1 MATRAALG
9 RVFSSRS
16 NPKSALA
23 LSFIEEAEDGAE
35 SFDRRCFLSVR
46 GDGEACAAEGRSGRF
61 GSDDDDSSVAKT
73 IGAVLSR
80 RHSLV
85 EGFGNP
91 RGCHQRHDGE
101 SGVAG
106 DEQYRLSSGRGPGF
120 EGGQT
125 QLYQRV
131 PKRSFNSKFATPMET
146 VNLDNLQLFVD
157 MDRLDTSNKITIR
170 SL

>member
-1 MATRAALG
+1 M
-9 RVFSSRS
+9 S
-16 NPKSALA
+16 NIGSGKGKTSGHGHLEQKT
-23 LSFIEEAEDGAE
+23 LSG
-35 SFDRRCFLSVR
+35 
-46 GDGEACAAEGRSGRF
+46 G
-61 GSDDDDSSVAKT
+61 
-73 IGAVLSR
+73 
-80 RHSLV
+80 
-85 EGFGNP
+85 
-91 RGCHQRHDGE
+91 
-101 SGVAG
+101 
-106 DEQYRLSSGRGPGF
+106 SSGRGPGF